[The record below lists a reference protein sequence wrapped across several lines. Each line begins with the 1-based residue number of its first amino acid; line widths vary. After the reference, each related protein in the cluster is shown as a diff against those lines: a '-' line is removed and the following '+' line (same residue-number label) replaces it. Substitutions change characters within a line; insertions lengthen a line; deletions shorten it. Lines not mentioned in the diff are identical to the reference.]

1 MEQQGSD
8 AALNAFAKFTQVLA
22 DRKLRER
29 FLKEPEAALKEAG
42 ANAEDLP
49 DEVLGFLKA
58 LSEEELDLLSRFNR
72 EFVAA
77 GLAIRAPSGDT
88 VSWL

>member
-1 MEQQGSD
+1 MEHQGSD
-8 AALNAFAKFTQVLA
+8 AALNAFAKFTHVLG
-22 DRKLRER
+22 DRELRER
-29 FLKEPEAALKEAG
+29 FLKEPEAALQEAG

-49 DEVLGFLKA
+49 EEVLGFLRA